1 MKSSSKKVVG
11 IQLPPSDSPGMVQ
24 NIVEMENMGIPAV
37 WCTSSTGA
45 TQHGGLAP
53 FGDSLTVFSAA
64 AAVTKNILLGSNIT
78 QTWTRNPCTVA
89 QQARTISDL
98 APNRF
103 RLGLG
108 VSHQDAI
115 ETIYGADFKF
125 PLSHLR
131 EYVTIVRQ
139 LLHEG
144 EVDFKGTYYRS
155 KATISKPSNVP
166 VMISALRPKA
176 YQTGGELSDGVL
188 TFATPLFYAVKY
200 GLDNMKI
207 GAKTADRE
215 VPSLLFQTSIVIN
228 ENMDEARQW
237 IRTGLAHGFSQ
248 KHFYM
253 KMYEEAGFDDISQEG
268 WTDEMIDTMLLS
280 GSENEVGDK
289 LDKVFEK
296 GIKEVIATFPDE
308 LTNGVAGLPHL
319 RKYFNADTT
328 DRTLR
333 FISEYC
339 S

>member
-1 MKSSSKKVVG
+1 
-11 IQLPPSDSPGMVQ
+11 
-24 NIVEMENMGIPAV
+24 
-37 WCTSSTGA
+37 
-45 TQHGGLAP
+45 
-53 FGDSLTVFSAA
+53 
-64 AAVTKNILLGSNIT
+64 
-78 QTWTRNPCTVA
+78 
-89 QQARTISDL
+89 
-98 APNRF
+98 
-103 RLGLG
+103 
-108 VSHQDAI
+108 
-115 ETIYGADFKF
+115 
-125 PLSHLR
+125 
-131 EYVTIVRQ
+131 
-139 LLHEG
+139 
-144 EVDFKGTYYRS
+144 
-155 KATISKPSNVP
+155 
-166 VMISALRPKA
+166 MISALRPKA
-176 YQTGGELSDGVL
+176 YRTGGELSDGVL
-188 TFATPLFYAVKY
+188 TFATPLFYAVKN

-319 RKYFNADTT
+319 RKYFNADTN
-328 DRTLR
+328 DRTCLLYTSPSPR
-333 FISEYC
+333 D
-339 S
+339 